1 MWAMLKHEFVLSFLG
16 IYKQEEE
23 MFLISPHMENGTLA
37 QWRKNAKPS
46 VNETW
51 ERVWLSFF
59 CSSLILTPVE
69 EDTGSGP
76 RHGIHSLGRHC
87 SR

>member
-1 MWAMLKHEFVLSFLG
+1 MWAMLKHQFVLSFLG

-23 MFLISPHMENGTLA
+23 MFLVSPFMENGTLA

-51 ERVWLSFF
+51 ERVWLF
-59 CSSLILTPVE
+59 ILLLFV
-69 EDTGSGP
+69 DTQP
-76 RHGIHSLGRHC
+76 
-87 SR
+87 